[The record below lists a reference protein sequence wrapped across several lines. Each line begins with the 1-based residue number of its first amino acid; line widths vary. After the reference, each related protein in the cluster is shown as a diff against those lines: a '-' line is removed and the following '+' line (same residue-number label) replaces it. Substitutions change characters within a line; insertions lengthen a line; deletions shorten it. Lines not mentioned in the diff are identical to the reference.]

1 MSGHPAGIHFAVL
14 PGSPWVRRLVGV
26 TILTAEGSQ
35 GQQAVANGL

>member
-1 MSGHPAGIHFAVL
+1 MTNRGP
-14 PGSPWVRRLVGV
+14 LVSIVALLGEPFV